1 MSSELRGAGLDIGS
15 RSIELVVVDVATG
28 KVLISQE
35 RQTTPDLAATC
46 RDMLDSVSYDR
57 IVATG
62 YGRALAE
69 VSFGFPSVTEI
80 KAYAR
85 GAQAL
90 FPGCRTVLDI
100 GGQDTKAI
108 ALDGLGRVTNFEMND
123 RCAAGTGRFLEMVA
137 AALGYMLPELG
148 PGALSGKNG
157 VQISS
162 MCAVFA
168 ESEIIGLLTK
178 GMRRED
184 IALAVH
190 RTIATRTSSM
200 LARVGA
206 NAPVVFAGGGARNPC
221 LVQMMGNVLK
231 SELLIPPQPQMLGS
245 LGAALI
251 AMDNWRNGGPL
262 PENQLV

>member
-1 MSSELRGAGLDIGS
+1 MNELRTAGLDIGS
-15 RSIELVVVDVATG
+15 RSIELVVVNGATG
-28 KVLISQE
+28 RILFSRE
-35 RQTTPDLAATC
+35 EQTNPDLAAVC
-46 RDMLDSVSYDR
+46 RDMLASTEFDR
-57 IVATG
+57 ITATG
-62 YGRALAE
+62 YGRTLAE

-100 GGQDTKAI
+100 GGQDTKVI
-108 ALDGLGRVTNFEMND
+108 ALDGSGRAINFEMND

-137 AALGYMLPELG
+137 AALGYSLSDLG
-148 PGALSGKNG
+148 HGALSGKNG

-190 RTIATRTSSM
+190 RTIVTRTGSM

-206 NAPVVFAGGGARNPC
+206 IKPIVFAGGGARNQC
-221 LVQMMGNVLK
+221 LVQMIEGALK
-231 SELLIPPQPQMLGS
+231 SKPLVPTQPQMLGA

-251 AMDNWRNGGPL
+251 AADN
-262 PENQLV
+262 

>member
-1 MSSELRGAGLDIGS
+1 MSSALRAAGLDIGS
-15 RSIELVVVDVATG
+15 RSIELVVVDGSTG
-28 KVLISQE
+28 EVLISREE
-35 RQTTPDLAATC
+35 RTTPDLAVVC
-46 RDMLDSVSYDR
+46 REMLDSASYDR
-57 IVATG
+57 IIVTG

-85 GAQAL
+85 GAHAL

-100 GGQDTKAI
+100 GGQDTKVI
-108 ALDGLGRVTNFEMND
+108 ALDNSGRVTNFEMND

-137 AALGYMLPELG
+137 TALGYALPELG
-148 PGALSGKNG
+148 AGALLGHSG

-168 ESEIIGLLTK
+168 ESEVIGLLTK
-178 GMRRED
+178 GARRED

-190 RTIATRTSSM
+190 RTIAARTGSM

-206 NAPVVFAGGGARNPC
+206 ISPVVFAGGGARNQC
-221 LVQMMGNVLK
+221 LVQMIRDALK
-231 SELLIPPQPQMLGS
+231 SDPLVPAQPQMLGA

-251 AMDNWRNGGPL
+251 ARDN
-262 PENQLV
+262 